1 VTQQFF
7 SLLPPLNNQQLSELS
22 NSIKNKL
29 EQRIATLECDKQT
42 LTEERNQLAV
52 HTRDP
57 GQVRPSDYD
66 FMKSA
71 STKVWPLTLRQ
82 FMKKD
87 KYLEVRAKHAEYMQ
101 DWVAQRGDNL
111 LTNHYD
117 YLVYSSNV
125 VWEKALLE
133 VIGDEEDNNY
143 DIDDIKAKY
152 LENLEFAK
160 AFT

>member
-1 VTQQFF
+1 
-7 SLLPPLNNQQLSELS
+7 
-22 NSIKNKL
+22 L
-29 EQRIATLECDKQT
+29 ERDKQT
-42 LTEERNQLAV
+42 LTEERDQLV
-52 HTRDP
+52 KNTRDP

-66 FMKSA
+66 FMNSA
-71 STKVWPLTLRQ
+71 STKVWPKTLQ
-82 FMKKD
+82 NFLKKD
-87 KYLEVRAKHAEYMQ
+87 DYLKVTAKHAEYMQ

-133 VIGDEEDNNY
+133 MIDGEDDGYNM
-143 DIDDIKAKY
+143 DDIKTKY
-152 LENLEFAK
+152 SENLKFAK